1 VPVVGGWPQVSAS
14 RPSPFLRGCDMTVS
28 EGLIKVERDSLS
40 RMFTAIAAARG
51 IEAAADND
59 ARLMASAENIRHMAL
74 TMDTVGTDVLMRL
87 ATINDLSEGLLARL
101 VVARAAETGMSL
113 PCYPN
118 ALAFFDPILAQLDHV
133 LRDPWH

>member
-1 VPVVGGWPQVSAS
+1 
-14 RPSPFLRGCDMTVS
+14 MTVS
-28 EGLIKVERDSLS
+28 EELMKVERDSLS

-51 IEAAADND
+51 IEAVADND

-74 TMDTVGTDVLMRL
+74 TMDTVGTDVLVRL

-101 VVARAAETGMSL
+101 IVARAAETGMSL
-113 PCYPN
+113 PCYPS

-133 LRDPWH
+133 LRDPRTKIN

>member
-1 VPVVGGWPQVSAS
+1 MVRKRSLPPWKHLRRHHRRKRATTDAQSA
-14 RPSPFLRGCDMTVS
+14 
-28 EGLIKVERDSLS
+28 LIEIERNSLHT
-40 RMFTAIAAARG
+40 MFTLLAAAREV
-51 IEAAADND
+51 EAVAYSD
-59 ARLMASAENIRHMAL
+59 ARLMASAENIRHIAL
-74 TMDTVGTDVLMRL
+74 TMDTVGTEVLVRL